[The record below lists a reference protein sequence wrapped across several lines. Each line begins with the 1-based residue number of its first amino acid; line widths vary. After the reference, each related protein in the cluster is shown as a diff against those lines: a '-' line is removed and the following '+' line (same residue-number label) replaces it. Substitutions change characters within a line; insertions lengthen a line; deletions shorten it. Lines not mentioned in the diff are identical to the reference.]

1 MRHGTNKQTDMI
13 RNHIVK
19 ALADGQFYSGETLGE
34 ELGISRAAVSKYIKV
49 LGELGLNIF
58 SVTGK
63 GYRLAEPI
71 QLLNSEL
78 IATHC
83 HHFDAKQLRL
93 LNVIDSTNQY
103 LKERIATLKNGD
115 VCLAEAQTAGRGR
128 RGRTWVS
135 PYGASLYLS
144 QFWQFAGGYQ
154 SISGL
159 SLAVGVAITRALEK
173 AGYQDIAL
181 KWPNDIYARGK
192 KLAGVL
198 IEVEGQMGGACDCII
213 GVGLNMALDVGSEKI
228 DQPWIDLTTLN
239 PTGFERNRI
248 SALLLDEL
256 TRCMEVFSHSGLDPF
271 IETWRE
277 RNVFRDK
284 PITLIIGNKTVQ
296 GICKGIDASVAL
308 LLQQTDGVQAYN
320 GGEIS
325 VRAN

>member
-1 MRHGTNKQTDMI
+1 MKQGTSKTSDTN
-13 RNHIVK
+13 RNHIVR
-19 ALADGQFYSGETLGE
+19 ALASGQFCSGEVLGE
-34 ELGISRAAVSKYIKV
+34 QLGISRAAVSKYIKV

-71 QLLNSEL
+71 QLLDSEL
-78 IATHC
+78 IAGHC
-83 HHFDAKQLRL
+83 AQFDCKQLTL

-103 LKERIATLKNGD
+103 LKDRIGTLHNGD

-144 QFWQFAGGYQ
+144 QYWQFAGGYQ
-154 SISGL
+154 SIGGL
-159 SLAVGVAITRALEK
+159 SLAVGVAITCALEK
-173 AGYQDIAL
+173 AGYRDIEL

-198 IEVEGQMGGACDCII
+198 IEVEGQMGSACDCII
-213 GVGLNMALDVGSEKI
+213 GVGLNMALDIGSEQI
-228 DQPWIDLTTLN
+228 DQPWIDLTTLD
-239 PTGFERNRI
+239 PEHVDRNRV

-256 TRCMEVFSHSGLDPF
+256 THCAQVFSQSGLEPF
-271 IETWRE
+271 IESWRE
-277 RNVFRDK
+277 KNVFKDK
-284 PITLIIGNKTVQ
+284 PIRLIIGNKTVQ
-296 GICKGIDASVAL
+296 GICKGIDNNGAL
-308 LLQQTDGVQAYN
+308 LLAHENGVQAYS

>member
-1 MRHGTNKQTDMI
+1 MKQGTSKQSDI
-13 RNHIVK
+13 FRNHIVQ
-19 ALADGQFYSGETLGE
+19 ALANGQFCSGELLGE
-34 ELGISRAAVSKYIKV
+34 QLGISRAAVSKYIKS

-71 QLLNSEL
+71 QLLDKAL
-78 IATHC
+78 ISKHC
-83 HHFDAKQLRL
+83 EHFTPTQITL
-93 LNVIDSTNQY
+93 LNVVDSTNQY
-103 LKERIATLKNGD
+103 LKERIGSLLNGD

-154 SISGL
+154 SIGGL
-159 SLAVGVAITRALEK
+159 SLAVGVAITQALET
-173 AGYQDIAL
+173 AGYQDVQL
-181 KWPNDIYARGK
+181 KWPNDIYAQGK

-198 IEVEGQMGGACDCII
+198 IEVEGQMGSACDCII
-213 GVGLNMALDVGSEKI
+213 GVGLNMALDMGSERI
-228 DQPWIDLTTLN
+228 DQPWIDLATLN
-239 PTGFERNRI
+239 PDGFDRNRV

-256 TRCMEVFSHSGLDPF
+256 TRCTELFSQAGLEPF
-271 IETWRE
+271 LEQWRN
-277 RNVFRDK
+277 RDVYRDK
-284 PITLIIGNKTVQ
+284 PISLIIGNKSVQ
-296 GICKGIDASVAL
+296 GICKGIDKTGAL
-308 LLQQTDGVQAYN
+308 LLEQQDGIQAYS

>member
-1 MRHGTNKQTDMI
+1 MKHGTNKQTDTI
-13 RNHIVK
+13 RNHIVH
-19 ALADGQFYSGETLGE
+19 ALANGQFCSGEALGE
-34 ELGISRAAVSKYIKV
+34 QLGISRAAVSKYIKA

-71 QLLNSEL
+71 QLLDGEA
-78 IATHC
+78 IALHC
-83 HHFDAKQLRL
+83 QRFDTKQLKL

-103 LKERIATLKNGD
+103 LKDRISTLTSGD

-154 SISGL
+154 SIGGL
-159 SLAVGVAITRALEK
+159 SLAVGVAITQALEK
-173 AGYQDIAL
+173 AGYQGIEL

-198 IEVEGQMGGACDCII
+198 IEVEGQMGSACDCII
-213 GVGLNMALDVGSEKI
+213 GVGLNMALDLGSEQI

-239 PTGFERNRI
+239 PDGFDRNRI

-256 TRCMEVFSHSGLDPF
+256 THCADVFSQSGLASFLD
-271 IETWRE
+271 TWRE

-284 PITLIIGNKTVQ
+284 PITLIIGNRTVQ
-296 GICKGIDASVAL
+296 GICKGIDATGAL
-308 LLQQTDGVQAYN
+308 LLQQENGVHAYN